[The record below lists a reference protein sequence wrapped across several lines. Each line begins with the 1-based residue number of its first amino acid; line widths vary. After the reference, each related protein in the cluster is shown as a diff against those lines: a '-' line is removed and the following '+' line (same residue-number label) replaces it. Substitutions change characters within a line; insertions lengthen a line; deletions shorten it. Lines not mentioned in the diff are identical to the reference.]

1 MMQSGFF
8 DLIDRYAKLD
18 ELGDPLAKID
28 AVVDWRKFR
37 STLKKI
43 RKKPHKGNAGR
54 PPFDE
59 LLMFKALVLQSLY
72 NLSDEQVEFQIR
84 DRYSFCRFL
93 GLSPEGRIPDAKTVW
108 LFREALK
115 KRNLMEKL
123 FERLLAQIEGAGY
136 VPRMGQIVDASIV
149 EAPRQ
154 RNSRDEN
161 KQIKSGDVPD
171 DWSDEKKRQKD
182 VDARWT
188 RKQGN
193 NYYGYKNHV
202 SVDRKHKV
210 IRRWSS
216 SAASVHDG
224 KMFVGLL
231 DGSNSSRDVWAD
243 SAYWSDSRE
252 EELRERGY
260 RSQINHQGRSNKPLT
275 DRGKEANRK
284 RSRVRARV
292 EHIFGMQASFGVGK
306 YIRTVGLARARLK
319 IGMMNLAY
327 NLKRFVWLVGH
338 LKPPRKATM
347 A

>member
-37 STLKKI
+37 PTLKKVRHKP
-43 RKKPHKGNAGR
+43 RKSNAGR

-72 NLSDEQVEFQIR
+72 NLSDEQLEFLIR

-108 LFREALK
+108 LFREALQ

-123 FERLLAQIEGAGY
+123 FDRLLNQIEVAGY
-136 VPRMGQIVDASIV
+136 LPRMGQIVDASIV

-161 KQIKSGDVPD
+161 KRIKSGDAPT
-171 DWSDEKKRQKD
+171 DWSEKKKRQKD

-188 RKQGN
+188 KKHGN

-216 SAASVHDG
+216 SSSTLHDG
-224 KMFVGLL
+224 AKFGELL
-231 DGSNSSRDVWAD
+231 DGSNSSRSVWGD
-243 SAYWSDSRE
+243 SAYWSGARE

-260 RSQINHQGRSNKPLT
+260 RSRINHQGRGKPMT
-275 DRGKEANRK
+275 DREKEANRK

-292 EHIFGMQASFGVGK
+292 EHVFGMQASFGVGK
-306 YIRTVGLARARLK
+306 YIRTIGLARARLK

-327 NLKRFVWLVGH
+327 NLKRFVWLAGH
-338 LKPPRKATM
+338 VQPPRRQTM
-347 A
+347 E